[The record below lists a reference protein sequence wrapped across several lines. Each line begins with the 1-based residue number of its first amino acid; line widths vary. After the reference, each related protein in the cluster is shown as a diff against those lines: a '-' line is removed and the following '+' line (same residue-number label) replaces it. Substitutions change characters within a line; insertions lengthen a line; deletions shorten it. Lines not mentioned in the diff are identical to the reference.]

1 MVNVRTK
8 GAGGEREIADDLN
21 YIIYSVMKEMGCE
34 KPTMQSVQRNQ
45 NQSAV
50 GGADLTG
57 TLGVSI
63 EVKRQEQLSVN
74 TWWAQCTKAAEQN
87 GGTPVLLYR
96 QNGKKWKCVLL
107 VDLPL
112 PTYQDGAGWI
122 SISGVR
128 AEVDYDT
135 FKEWFKM
142 HVKRYIERGGV
153 IVV

>member
-1 MVNVRTK
+1 MVNVRQK

-21 YIIYSVMKEMGCE
+21 YIIYSMQKELGCE
-34 KPTMQSVQRNQ
+34 NPSMQSVQRNQ

-74 TWWAQCTKAAEQN
+74 TWWEQCTKAAKQN
-87 GGTPVLLYR
+87 GGVPVLLYR
-96 QNGKKWKCVLL
+96 QNGKKWKCVMQVMVPFPSL
-107 VDLPL
+107 
-112 PTYQDGAGWI
+112 GAGDLGGWQ
-122 SISGVR
+122 VTR
-128 AEVDYDT
+128 AEYDYEN
-135 FKEWFKM
+135 FKLWFKN
-142 HVKRYIERGGV
+142 HVIRYLNAGGK